1 MSSTKPIRIA
11 IVGVGKI
18 VRDQHL
24 PALAKN
30 SDFELV
36 AAASRNA
43 TVDGVANFQ
52 TIEEM
57 LASDVPIDA
66 VSLCQPPQAR
76 YLAARAALEA
86 GKHVFL
92 EKPPGATVSEVED
105 LKAMAAQSGVSLFAS
120 WHSRYAPAVEAARSF
135 LAGTA
140 ARKARFI
147 WKEDVRKWHPGQAW
161 IWEPGGFG
169 VFDPFINCLSIVTH
183 ILPPLH
189 VTRAE
194 LDFPANRDAPVAAR
208 IDFAGA
214 NSLAATAEIDWLQTG
229 PQSWDIAVE
238 TDAGDMLLSNGGA
251 TLTIAGK
258 KVEDQPEREYPALYE
273 RFASIVRAGR
283 SDVDVA
289 PLQHVA
295 DAFMLGK
302 RNVVNAFF
310 D

>member
-1 MSSTKPIRIA
+1 MSGPIKLG

-24 PALAKN
+24 PAVAGNK
-30 SDFELV
+30 DYALV

-43 TVDGVANFQ
+43 TVDGIANFA

-57 LASDVPIDA
+57 LASDIAIDA
-66 VSLCQPPQAR
+66 VSLCQPPAVR
-76 YLAARAALEA
+76 YRAAQLALSA

-105 LKAMAAQSGVSLFAS
+105 LKVLADAKGVTLFAS
-120 WHSRYAPAVEAARSF
+120 WHSRYAPAVEAARAF
-135 LAGTA
+135 LAGTTV
-140 ARKARFI
+140 RKARFV

-189 VTRAE
+189 ITQAE
-194 LDFPANRDAPVAAR
+194 LDFPANRAAPVAAR
-208 IDFAGA
+208 MDFAGA
-214 NSLAATAEIDWLQTG
+214 NGFTAAAEIDWLQTG
-229 PQSWDIAVE
+229 PQSWDIIAKTE
-238 TDAGDMLLSNGGA
+238 AGEMVLSNGGA
-251 TLTIAGK
+251 KLVIAGRK
-258 KVEDQPEREYPALYE
+258 IEDQPEREYPALYE
-273 RFASIVRAGR
+273 RFAALVQAKK
-283 SDVDVA
+283 SDVDLA

-295 DAFMLGK
+295 DAFMLGRRK
-302 RNVVNAFF
+302 VVVDFF